1 MHVARL
7 SSVLKLRA
15 VVPEDAEVACQVF
28 DAHDPDEPQDP
39 DVTRHRWTVN
49 TPDSVRERFLI
60 EQCDLA
66 ANRDRLLAKRD
77 DSRRAMREQGIALG
91 TQASDDDPELVQKL
105 YRLNAETTLDVP
117 TTVPHSTWSL
127 EEFKMWGAS
136 PEFRSDRSW
145 I

>member
-60 EQCDLA
+60 EQCGRA
-66 ANRDRLLAKRD
+66 VGFAFRGHKWWEPEEHRDRK
-77 DSRRAMREQGIALG
+77 S
-91 TQASDDDPELVQKL
+91 T
-105 YRLNAETTLDVP
+105 RLNSS
-117 TTVPHSTWSL
+117 HSQISY
-127 EEFKMWGAS
+127 A
-136 PEFRSDRSW
+136 
-145 I
+145 